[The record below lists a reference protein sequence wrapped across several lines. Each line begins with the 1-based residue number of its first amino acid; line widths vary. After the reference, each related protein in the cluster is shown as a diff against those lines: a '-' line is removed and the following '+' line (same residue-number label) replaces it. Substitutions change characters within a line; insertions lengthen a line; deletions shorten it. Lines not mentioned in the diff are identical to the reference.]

1 MDGELKHLKIRHGA
15 GQMTAR
21 KTRMALKTFFRHD
34 FKAGLTVFFVA
45 LPLCLGVALASGVPV
60 YSGLISGIVGGL
72 VISLLSNSPLSVSGP
87 AAGLTAITVHAI
99 RELGS
104 VQLFFLAVMLAGVL
118 QILIGVLKAGEFTHF
133 IPSSVIKGML
143 AGIGLL
149 LISKQI
155 PFLIGY
161 NKPEFWMKELFN
173 VMSFSHNFDSLR
185 ELNAMVSLPAFAI
198 GMFAL
203 AVLIIW
209 KKYISHYLSF
219 VPASFMA
226 VLAGSFAALLCS
238 RYCSSFFLSPDLFVN
253 IPQGSLSQVRLP
265 SDWSGLSNPLVWK
278 NAAIIG
284 FVASLET
291 LLSIEA
297 IDKLDPLHRITGKNR
312 EMMAQGAGNILSGL
326 LYGLPITAVIVRSS
340 ANAEA
345 GGRTWRSSFSHGF
358 WLLLTLLLL
367 IALVNRI
374 PYCVLAV
381 LLIRTGYNLAKPS
394 MIADVYRQGR
404 EQLFPFL
411 VTVGAVLFTDLLTG
425 VFIGVIYA
433 LYYLVKHTYRAGFV
447 IEENDREHHK
457 RYTIDL
463 ALNVSFLN
471 KKKLRDA
478 LDKIPAYSEVMINGA
493 DSVYIDHD
501 VLEII
506 HEFKLKAKQK
516 HMVLQLN
523 GVPEVKTLS
532 VHTH

>member
-1 MDGELKHLKIRHGA
+1 
-15 GQMTAR
+15 MTAR

-60 YSGLISGIVGGL
+60 YSGLIAGIIGGL
-72 VISLLSNSPLSVSGP
+72 LISLLSNSPLSVSGP
-87 AAGLTAITVHAI
+87 AAGLTAISIHAI
-99 RELGS
+99 QELGS
-104 VQLFFLAVMLAGVL
+104 MQLFFMAVMLSGL
-118 QILIGVLKAGEFTHF
+118 IQLLIGLLRAAEFTHF

-173 VMSFSHNFDSLR
+173 VFSFSHDFNSLSN
-185 ELNAMVSLPAFAI
+185 LSTMVSIPAFSV
-198 GMFAL
+198 GLFSL
-203 AVLIIW
+203 LVLVLW
-209 KKYISHYLSF
+209 KKYVSSRISF
-219 VPASFMA
+219 IPASFVA
-226 VLAGSFAALLCS
+226 VLAGSVSALLLTEGNF
-238 RYCSSFFLSPDLFVN
+238 SFYLAPDLFVN
-253 IPQGSLSQVRLP
+253 IPHDSISQVRFP
-265 SDWSGLSNPLVWK
+265 SDWSGLMLPLVWK
-278 NAAIIG
+278 NAVIIG

-312 EMMAQGAGNILSGL
+312 EMIAQGAGNVLSGL
-326 LYGLPITAVIVRSS
+326 LYGLPVTAVIVRSS

-345 GGRTWRSSFSHGF
+345 GGRTWRSSFSHGV
-358 WLLLTLLLL
+358 WLLLTLLFLTV
-367 IALVNRI
+367 LVNKI

-394 MIADVYRQGR
+394 MIMDVYRQGR
-404 EQLFPFL
+404 EQLLPFI
-411 VTVGAVLFTDLLTG
+411 VTVVAVLFTDLLTG
-425 VFIGVIYA
+425 VFIGVVYA
-433 LYYLVKHTYRAGFV
+433 LYYLVKHTYRAGFT
-447 IEENDREHHK
+447 IQTTDREHHK
-457 RYTIDL
+457 KFEIDL

-478 LDKIPAYSEVMINGA
+478 LDKIPPYSEVIINGN

-506 HEFKLKAKQK
+506 HEFKQKAKQK

-523 GVPEVKTLS
+523 GIPEVKTLT
-532 VHTH
+532 VHAH

>member
-1 MDGELKHLKIRHGA
+1 MDGDLNRQKIHHGR

-60 YSGLISGIVGGL
+60 YSGIIAGIIGGLLISL
-72 VISLLSNSPLSVSGP
+72 FSNSPLSVSGP
-87 AAGLTAITVHAI
+87 AAGLTAISVQAI
-99 RELGS
+99 QELGS
-104 VQLFFLAVMLAGVL
+104 IQLFFLAVALAGIL
-118 QILIGVLKAGEFTHF
+118 QLLIGILRAGEFTHF
-133 IPSSVIKGML
+133 IPSSVIRGML

-173 VMSFSHNFDSLR
+173 VIDFSHNFESLR
-185 ELNAMVSLPAFAI
+185 DIGTVISMPALTVGLFS
-198 GMFAL
+198 L
-203 AVLIIW
+203 AVLIFW
-209 KKYISHYLSF
+209 KKFLSKYVSF
-219 VPASFMA
+219 IPASFIA
-226 VLAGSFAALLCS
+226 VLLGSLVAFLLS
-238 RYCSSFFLSPDLFVN
+238 ATSSSFSLSPDLFVN
-253 IPQGSLSQVRLP
+253 IPRNAASQVRLP
-265 SDWSGLSNPLVWK
+265 SEWAGLFNPLVWK
-278 NAAIIG
+278 NAAIMG

-297 IDKLDPLHRITGKNR
+297 IDKLDPLHRITNKNR
-312 EMMAQGAGNILSGL
+312 EMIAQGIGNIISGL
-326 LYGLPITAVIVRSS
+326 LFGLPITAVIVRSS

-345 GGRTWRSSFSHGF
+345 GGRTWRSSFSHGI
-358 WLLLTLLLL
+358 WLTLTLLFLT
-367 IALVNRI
+367 ALVNYI

-404 EQLFPFL
+404 EQLLPFV
-411 VTVGAVLFTDLLTG
+411 VTVVAVLFTDLLTG
-425 VFIGVIYA
+425 VFIGVVYA
-433 LYYLVKHTYRAGFV
+433 LYYLVRHTYRAGF
-447 IEENDREHHK
+447 IIDEKIREHHK
-457 RYTIDL
+457 QYTIDL

-478 LDKIPAYSEVMINGA
+478 LDKIPPYSEVSINGG

-506 HEFKLKAKQK
+506 HEFKQKAKQK
-516 HMVLQLN
+516 HMVLFLN
-523 GVPEVKTLS
+523 DVPEVKTLT
-532 VHTH
+532 VHAH

>member
-1 MDGELKHLKIRHGA
+1 
-15 GQMTAR
+15 MTAR
-21 KTRMALKTFFRHD
+21 KTRMAVKTFFRHD

-60 YSGLISGIVGGL
+60 YSGIIAGIIGGL
-72 VISLLSNSPLSVSGP
+72 LISLLSNSPLSVSGP
-87 AAGLTAITVHAI
+87 AAGLTAISIHAI
-99 RELGS
+99 QELGS
-104 VQLFFLAVMLAGVL
+104 VQLFFMAVMLSG
-118 QILIGVLKAGEFTHF
+118 LIQLMIGLLKAGEFTHF

-173 VMSFSHNFDSLR
+173 VINFSHNFDSLR
-185 ELNAMVSLPAFAI
+185 ELSTVVSMPAFSV
-198 GMFAL
+198 GLFSL
-203 AVLIIW
+203 LVLLVW
-209 KKYISHYLSF
+209 KKYVSRYVSYI
-219 VPASFMA
+219 PASFVA
-226 VLAGSFAALLCS
+226 VLAGSLLALLLTQSGAAFC
-238 RYCSSFFLSPDLFVN
+238 LSPDLFVN
-253 IPQGSLSQVRLP
+253 IPHDSMSQVKFP
-265 SDWSGLSNPLVWK
+265 SDWSGLMQPLVWK

-297 IDKLDPLHRITGKNR
+297 IDKLDPIHRITGKNR
-312 EMMAQGAGNILSGL
+312 EMMAQGVGNILSGL

-345 GGRTWRSSFSHGF
+345 GGRTWRSSFSHGL
-358 WLLLTLLLL
+358 WLLLTLLFLTV
-367 IALVNRI
+367 LVNKI

-394 MIADVYRQGR
+394 MILDVYKQGR
-404 EQLFPFL
+404 EQLLPFI
-411 VTVGAVLFTDLLTG
+411 VTVVAVLFTDLLTG
-425 VFIGVIYA
+425 VFIGVVYA

-447 IEENDREHHK
+447 VQEVDREHHK
-457 RYTIDL
+457 KVVIDL

-478 LDKIPAYSEVMINGA
+478 LDKIPAYSEVTINGN

-506 HEFKLKAKQK
+506 HEFKGKAKQK

-532 VHTH
+532 VHAH

>member
-1 MDGELKHLKIRHGA
+1 MDGDLSRQKIHHGR

-60 YSGLISGIVGGL
+60 YAGIIAGIVGGL
-72 VISLLSNSPLSVSGP
+72 MISLISNSPLSVSGP
-87 AAGLTAITVHAI
+87 AAGLTAISVHAI
-99 RELGS
+99 QELGAIH
-104 VQLFFLAVMLAGVL
+104 LFFLAIALAGVL
-118 QILIGVLKAGEFTHF
+118 QLFIGIIRAAEFTHF

-173 VMSFSHNFDSLR
+173 VVDFSHNFDSFR
-185 ELNAMVSLPAFAI
+185 DIGEVISMPALAV
-198 GMFAL
+198 GLMAL
-203 AVLIIW
+203 AVLILW
-209 KKYISHYLSF
+209 KKYVAKFVSF
-219 VPASFMA
+219 VPASFIA
-226 VLAGSFAALLCS
+226 VLVGSLIA
-238 RYCSSFFLSPDLFVN
+238 FFLSVSSSFNLSPGMFVS
-253 IPQGSLSQVRLP
+253 IPADAFNQVGLP
-265 SDWSGLSNPLVWK
+265 PDWSGLLNPLVWK
-278 NAAIIG
+278 NAAIMG

-297 IDKLDPLHRITGKNR
+297 IDKLDPQHRITNKNR
-312 EMMAQGAGNILSGL
+312 EMVAQGAGNIVSGL
-326 LYGLPITAVIVRSS
+326 LSGLPITAVIVRSS

-358 WLLLTLLLL
+358 WLLLTLLFLTT
-367 IALVNRI
+367 LVNRI

-394 MIADVYRQGR
+394 MIVDVYRQGR
-404 EQLFPFL
+404 EQLLPFL
-411 VTVGAVLFTDLLTG
+411 VTVVAVLFTDLLTG

-433 LYYLVKHTYRAGFV
+433 LYYLVKHTYRAGFT
-447 IEENDREHHK
+447 IDEKSREHHK
-457 RYTIDL
+457 QFTIDL

-478 LDKIPAYSEVMINGA
+478 LDKIPWYSEVTVNGN

-506 HEFKLKAKQK
+506 HEFRQKAKQK
-516 HMVLQLN
+516 HIVLTLN
-523 GVPEVKTLS
+523 AIPEVKTLS
-532 VHTH
+532 VQAH